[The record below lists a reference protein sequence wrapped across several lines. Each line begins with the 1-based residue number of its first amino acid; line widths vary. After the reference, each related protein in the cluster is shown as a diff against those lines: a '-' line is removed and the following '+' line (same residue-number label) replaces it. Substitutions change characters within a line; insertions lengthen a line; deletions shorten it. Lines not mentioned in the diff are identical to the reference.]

1 MCCCGPVLC
10 FASDPVQT
18 LTYCDNLSG
27 WSNNV
32 QLSRDAREGR
42 FAIAASPP
50 AGQTGFFT
58 YNFFSTGQD
67 ISQRYSLSF
76 WWKVEGNGLRDLKIK
91 VRNHPLG
98 GGREAIYTIW
108 AGQTPPQ
115 GWQLVTVEL
124 AKPHEIWGRE
134 PDYNRRYITFRT
146 ETSQNSNAR
155 LFIDHIATVDQTFSW
170 QVDAPVREKGS
181 IAHLDFDGNGAV
193 GFTDFLLFAQK
204 FGASQTDSGYDPV
217 YDLDSDGQIGF
228 GDFLTF
234 AAGFG
239 SDGTQ
244 WYIPITFENATTQPL
259 NIVVGTE
266 MQILLTQTI
275 QTGTTRIRV
284 LIPRD
289 ILTSRDPSIH
299 PIPIWAQVADFIQ
312 TRSSSISYIP
322 QSSKLVYPGPDGR
335 LVYVPDEKGNII
347 PDFSHCGY
355 MGGGVALPDVPVVLT
370 IYPQTQG
377 DDTARLQAAID
388 EVSARALGANGFRG
402 TLLLK
407 RGKYRIGGTLQIRA
421 SGVVLRGE
429 GEG

>member
-1 MCCCGPVLC
+1 MRSIITCTILLLWACPCS
-10 FASDPVQT
+10 ASDPVQT

-32 QLSRDAREGR
+32 QLSRDAQEGR

-67 ISQRYSLSF
+67 ISQRHSLSF

-115 GWQLVTVEL
+115 GWQLAVLEL
-124 AKPHEIWGRE
+124 AKPHDIWGSE
-134 PDYNRRYITFRT
+134 PDYNQRYITYRT
-146 ETSQNSNAR
+146 ESDQNSNAR

-170 QVDAPVREKGS
+170 QVDAPVYEK
-181 IAHLDFDGNGAV
+181 IPIDHLDFDGNGAV
-193 GFTDFLLFAQK
+193 GFSDFILFVQK
-204 FGASQTDSGYDPV
+204 FGATQTDAGYDPI

-228 GDFLTF
+228 GDFLAF
-234 AAGFG
+234 ADGFG

-244 WYIPITFENATTQPL
+244 WYIPITFENHTAQPL

-266 MQILLTQTI
+266 TQILLTQTI
-275 QTGTTRIRV
+275 EAGTTRIRV
-284 LIPRD
+284 SIPRD
-289 ILTSRDPSIH
+289 ILASRDPSIY

-312 TRSSSISYIP
+312 TRSSS
-322 QSSKLVYPGPDGR
+322 
-335 LVYVPDEKGNII
+335 
-347 PDFSHCGY
+347 
-355 MGGGVALPDVPVVLT
+355 
-370 IYPQTQG
+370 
-377 DDTARLQAAID
+377 
-388 EVSARALGANGFRG
+388 
-402 TLLLK
+402 
-407 RGKYRIGGTLQIRA
+407 
-421 SGVVLRGE
+421 
-429 GEG
+429 